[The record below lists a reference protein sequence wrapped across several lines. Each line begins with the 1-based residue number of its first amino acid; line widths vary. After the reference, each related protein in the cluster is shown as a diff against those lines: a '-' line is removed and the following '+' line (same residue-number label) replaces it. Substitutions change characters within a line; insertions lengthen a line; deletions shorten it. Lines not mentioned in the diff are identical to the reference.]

1 MQSKRSKKRLFLV
14 IALAA
19 VIIIALA
26 GMMAARKREKP
37 IPVTTDKAFR
47 NSVTQLV
54 TATGKIQ
61 PEVEVKI
68 APEVSGE
75 IVEIPVKEGQAVHK
89 GQLLL
94 RIKPDQYQAQV
105 ESQRAALNGSRSST
119 VRNQAELEKAQQD
132 FERAKS

>member
-26 GMMAARKREKP
+26 GMVAARKREKP

-47 NSVTQLV
+47 KSVTQLV

-61 PEVEVKI
+61 PEVEGKI

-75 IVEIPVKEGQAVHK
+75 IVEIPEGGAGGAEGAAAPAHQAGPVP
-89 GQLLL
+89 GAG
-94 RIKPDQYQAQV
+94 RVAAGGAQ
-105 ESQRAALNGSRSST
+105 RLALI
-119 VRNQAELEKAQQD
+119 
-132 FERAKS
+132 